1 MDMMKVLFPV
11 LSMMLIGMFCRK
23 SGLISEKGIQ
33 DLKTLMTQIILPVAV
48 FNALATAEY
57 GVHLFGLVGVWSYT
71 RSVCYQLEITSYKN
85 LMILS

>member
-1 MDMMKVLFPV
+1 MEMMKALFPV

-48 FNALATAEY
+48 STPWRRLNMACIS
-57 GVHLFGLVGVWSYT
+57 LVWWD
-71 RSVCYQLEITSYKN
+71 
-85 LMILS
+85 

>member
-1 MDMMKVLFPV
+1 MDMMKALFPV

-48 FNALATAEY
+48 LMRWRRLNMACIS
-57 GVHLFGLVGVWSYT
+57 LVWWD
-71 RSVCYQLEITSYKN
+71 
-85 LMILS
+85 